1 MAGASVGT
9 DEVSTKSGKTDEVSA
24 KIDEVSAKIDE
35 VSGEFV
41 GLSDWQRACADH
53 QHRKFPPDQ
62 GKFLQGVPSFPCFL
76 RGNPGLCLRLGAP
89 GRVTITPI
97 AANAPI
103 CR

>member
-9 DEVSTKSGKTDEVSA
+9 DEVSTKTDEVSA

-53 QHRKFPPDQ
+53 QHRKFPPDL
-62 GKFLQGVPSFPCFL
+62 GKFLQGVPRFPLFPSLKSGPC
-76 RGNPGLCLRLGAP
+76 
-89 GRVTITPI
+89 
-97 AANAPI
+97 
-103 CR
+103 